1 MTRVLERGNG
11 MDFKNEGG
19 FRRNI
24 KPLQNESRHDL
35 SPFPSWVSFPFDDLE
50 KVSQMDSFEV

>member
-1 MTRVLERGNG
+1 

-35 SPFPSWVSFPFDDLE
+35 SPFPSWASFPFDDLE